1 VRTPPWLTLL
11 VAVFVLTWG
20 GYRIKTALR
29 SHEEEER
36 ARAKR
41 KGLFALPRRRHFLYG
56 VIYLILGG
64 MLVATAFGWRPI
76 VLE

>member
-1 VRTPPWLTLL
+1 MVASMVLL
-11 VAVFVLTWG
+11 WG
-20 GYRIKTALR
+20 GYRIKTSFR
-29 SHEEEER
+29 SREDDER

-76 VLE
+76 VLD